1 MAVIIIGNRVF
12 GPYADIIEAERAL
25 TKRGYVSEFRR
36 GDTNHWR
43 HENGAF
49 ADVKWLTEVEDL
61 L

>member
-12 GPYADIIEAERAL
+12 GPYNDIIEAERAL
-25 TKRGYVSEFRR
+25 EKLGYISEFRR